1 MDIRFSERY
10 LTAINLGLIAM
21 LAYFAALS
29 VNDVIA
35 RRLAPYADSTVQM
48 PITPPQPA
56 IDYPRSHY
64 RTIVERDI
72 FNLTP
77 EVIVPV
83 RPVVVARDLHIRLL
97 GTSHVA
103 GQQAFAIV
111 EDQQT
116 GLQALYR
123 LGDMIP
129 DAGRVVK
136 IHSSSIVIDEGGQLA
151 TLAMDE
157 QDLMP
162 GRRHHYVNRI
172 GLARNNPQGV
182 RRMGGNRYVVARAT
196 VDNNL
201 QNMAQLFSEIRAVP
215 NLEDG
220 HSTGFRLSDIEP
232 GSIFQSIG
240 LHDGDVLTQVNG
252 QDVSDPTRAI
262 QMLGELR
269 QSPSISLEVTRDGQP
284 VSLHYEIH

>member
-1 MDIRFSERY
+1 MEIRFSERY
-10 LTAINLGLIAM
+10 LAAINFGLIAM

-48 PITPPQPA
+48 PISPPQPA
-56 IDYPRSHY
+56 IEYPRGHY
-64 RTIVERDI
+64 QAIVQRDI
-72 FNLTP
+72 FNLAP
-77 EVIVPV
+77 EVIVPIN
-83 RPVVVARDLHIRLL
+83 PVVVARDLHIRLL

-111 EDQQT
+111 EDQQS

-123 LGDMIP
+123 LGDNIP

-136 IHSSSIVIDEGGQLA
+136 IRSSSIVIDEGGQLA

-157 QDLMP
+157 QNLMP
-162 GRRHHYVNRI
+162 GRRHRFNPT
-172 GLARNNPQGV
+172 GLARSNRQGI
-182 RRMGGNRYVVARAT
+182 RRVGGNHYVVARAT
-196 VDNNL
+196 VDSNL
-201 QNMAQLFSEIRAVP
+201 QNMAQLFTQIRAVP

-240 LHDGDVLTQVNG
+240 LHDGDVLTEVNG

-262 QMLGELR
+262 QLLGELR
-269 QSPSISLEVTRDGQP
+269 QSPSISLEVTRDGRP
-284 VSLHYEIH
+284 VALHYEIH

>member
-48 PITPPQPA
+48 PITPPQPT

-123 LGDMIP
+123 LG
-129 DAGRVVK
+129 
-136 IHSSSIVIDEGGQLA
+136 
-151 TLAMDE
+151 
-157 QDLMP
+157 
-162 GRRHHYVNRI
+162 
-172 GLARNNPQGV
+172 
-182 RRMGGNRYVVARAT
+182 
-196 VDNNL
+196 
-201 QNMAQLFSEIRAVP
+201 
-215 NLEDG
+215 
-220 HSTGFRLSDIEP
+220 
-232 GSIFQSIG
+232 
-240 LHDGDVLTQVNG
+240 
-252 QDVSDPTRAI
+252 
-262 QMLGELR
+262 
-269 QSPSISLEVTRDGQP
+269 
-284 VSLHYEIH
+284 